1 MVLERRYYYLSR
13 LWVLALMVAVC
24 ATNGAQATTDHDD
37 VMGTTVWFTD
47 ISENTKTAGDPEP
60 LYGQP
65 VALGDTLDFAVNQ
78 FDFSAESNDAMV
90 DTTDGALSLM
100 IQAKDAYSLEAITF
114 DESGFVSLFT
124 LNGDPFAAVSGLI
137 EISINEIDGMPVS
150 PINLPGIVPSFQ
162 PSAGDFQHSV
172 DATSP
177 FFTSNWFASTTID
190 LDEILEER
198 QIPFDFGVTKVS
210 IDLDNFLLA
219 AAGDIGSSSFI
230 DKKSFSIEVDSEPI
244 PEPTSFLLAA
254 FAMAAILAKRSH

>member
-1 MVLERRYYYLSR
+1 MILERRYWNLSR
-13 LWVLALMVAVC
+13 FLVALMVIIGVSQV
-24 ATNGAQATTDHDD
+24 AQATTDHDD
-37 VMGTTVWFTD
+37 VMGDTVWFTN

-65 VALGDTLDFAVNQ
+65 VALGDALDFGVNQ

-100 IQAKDAYSLEAITF
+100 IQSKDAYSLESITF

-124 LNGDPFAAVSGLI
+124 LDGDPFAAVSGLI
-137 EISINEIDGMPVS
+137 EITINEIDGMPVS
-150 PINLPGIVPSFQ
+150 PINLPGIIPNFQ

-172 DATSP
+172 DASTP

-190 LDEILEER
+190 LDEILVER
-198 QIPFDFGVTKVS
+198 QISFDFGVTKVS

-219 AAGDIGSSSFI
+219 AAGGVGSSAFI
-230 DKKSFSIEVDSEPI
+230 DKKSFSIDVETEPI
-244 PEPTSFLLAA
+244 PEPSTLLLAA
-254 FAMAAILAKRSH
+254 FGLVAIAMNRSK